1 MDFDGVEK
9 VYRGM
14 EGFLKA
20 SFPPRAIR
28 KSIRKS
34 HRFIIT

>member
-14 EGFLKA
+14 EAFLKA
-20 SFPPRAIR
+20 SLPHRAIR
-28 KSIRKS
+28 KSIRKN